1 VKQWLYCLLVVCVT
15 LPLGATEMP
24 LNMTQGVTDIS
35 GKVYDLHMTILY
47 ICCAIGLVVFGVMIY
62 SMIYHRKSKGAVAAN
77 FHESTKVEIAWT
89 VIPFIILIAMAIPAT
104 KTLIAM
110 EDPSDA
116 DLTIKV
122 TGSQWKWHYSYFD
135 KDIEFYSTLSTPR
148 AQIDGSEAKGKH
160 YLLEVDKPL
169 VLPINQKVRF
179 LMTSDDVIHSWWVP
193 AFAVKKDANPGFINE
208 AWTRI
213 DKPGIY
219 RGQCAE
225 LCGKDHG
232 FMPIV
237 VQALSETDFDNWLVE
252 QKQLASNAAATAAA
266 SLSQTLSLEE
276 LTTQGEQVYIAS
288 CAACHQPNGAG
299 LPGVFPSLIGSPIIK
314 GPVDGHLNIVLHGKP
329 GTAMQAFAKQLTA
342 KEIAAVITFE
352 RNAWGNNSGD
362 AVQAAD
368 VSNFSGSIKASA
380 EANKA
385 VADATSTIAATTTVI
400 TDAATEK
407 TTQAI
412 EAVAKVVTPEIV
424 AAADLPTL
432 TLEQLIAQG
441 EQVYATACAVCHQ
454 ATGAGLPGAFPSLI
468 GSPIIKGPVD
478 GHLNIVLYGKPGTA
492 MQAFATQLTAKE
504 IAAVITFE
512 RNAWGNNSGDA
523 IQAADVSN
531 FSGSAEASTEASK
544 ALADPKGIMAATATK
559 VNDTVTEN
567 ATQTA
572 EAVAKVVT
580 TQAVA
585 VEDLPTLT
593 LEQLI
598 AEGEQVYATTC
609 AACHQATGAG
619 LPGAFP
625 SLIGSPIVSGPVSGH
640 IDIVMHGKP
649 GSAMQ
654 AFSRQLS
661 PQKMAAVITYER
673 NAWGNNSGE
682 AVQPA
687 DVASHG
693 Q

>member
-1 VKQWLYCLLVVCVT
+1 MKQWLYCLLVVCVA
-15 LPLGATEMP
+15 LPLGASEMP

-47 ICCAIGLVVFGVMIY
+47 ICCAIGLVVFGIMIY

-89 VIPFIILIAMAIPAT
+89 IIPFIILIAMAIPAT

-116 DLTIKV
+116 DLTIKI

-148 AQIDGSEAKGKH
+148 EQIDGSEAKGEH

-208 AWTRI
+208 SWTRI

-237 VQALSETDFDNWLVE
+237 VQALSEADFDNWLVE
-252 QKQLASNAAATAAA
+252 QKQLASNAAAAATA
-266 SLSQTLSLEE
+266 SLSQTLSIEE
-276 LTTQGEQVYIAS
+276 LTTQGEQIYIAR

-314 GPVDGHLNIVLHGKP
+314 GPVDGHLNIVLNGKA

-362 AVQAAD
+362 VVQAAD
-368 VSNFSGSIKASA
+368 VSHFSG
-380 EANKA
+380 N
-385 VADATSTIAATTTVI
+385 
-400 TDAATEK
+400 
-407 TTQAI
+407 TQ
-412 EAVAKVVTPEIV
+412 
-424 AAADLPTL
+424 
-432 TLEQLIAQG
+432 
-441 EQVYATACAVCHQ
+441 
-454 ATGAGLPGAFPSLI
+454 
-468 GSPIIKGPVD
+468 
-478 GHLNIVLYGKPGTA
+478 
-492 MQAFATQLTAKE
+492 
-504 IAAVITFE
+504 
-512 RNAWGNNSGDA
+512 
-523 IQAADVSN
+523 VS
-531 FSGSAEASTEASK
+531 SQASTEASK
-544 ALADPKGIMAATATK
+544 TVADAKDTMAAVATEITDK
-559 VNDTVTEN
+559 VTEK
-567 ATQTA
+567 ATQ
-572 EAVAKVVT
+572 AVTKVVT
-580 TQAVA
+580 TETVA
-585 VEDLPTLT
+585 AEDLPTLT

-625 SLIGSPIVSGPVSGH
+625 SLIGSPVITGPVSGH

-649 GSAMQ
+649 GTAMQ